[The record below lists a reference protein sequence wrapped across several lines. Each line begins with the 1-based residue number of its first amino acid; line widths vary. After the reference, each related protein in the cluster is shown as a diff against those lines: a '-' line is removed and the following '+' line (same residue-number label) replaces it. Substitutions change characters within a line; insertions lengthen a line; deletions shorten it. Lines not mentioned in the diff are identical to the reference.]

1 METTL
6 TKTTNTIANS
16 LNVKSKEEIS
26 YLDNVLHYIEFKTNY
41 SLNSFPFEIL
51 KNFSEFIL
59 GYRNDYFELTS
70 KTDEIIKLS
79 ESDDVSAKGL
89 EKILNESVELEQA
102 FNKKYPDTDP
112 ENFINVLKDIVKSSS
127 VDFDK
132 ENSVEVTIVDELKEP
147 ETSVQELKTSEEVVI
162 EEIVTSL
169 TTNPEVLSLA
179 KQLSAIDFGYI
190 DVQEKKAEISK
201 QIKMKQEELQILDMQ
216 YIEIAKSIVLLHKEY
231 KELG

>member
-1 METTL
+1 MEIKLARNEINGKPKAITL
-6 TKTTNTIANS
+6 DKVT
-16 LNVKSKEEIS
+16 
-26 YLDNVLHYIEFKTNY
+26 
-41 SLNSFPFEIL
+41 
-51 KNFSEFIL
+51 
-59 GYRNDYFELTS
+59 
-70 KTDEIIKLS
+70 EII
-79 ESDDVSAKGL
+79 
-89 EKILNESVELEQA
+89 EKEGQKI
-102 FNKKYPDTDP
+102 FY
-112 ENFINVLKDIVKSSS
+112 
-127 VDFDK
+127 FDK

-162 EEIVTSL
+162 EETVTSL